1 MPKASAQDASRVAD
15 FLSNALPHH
24 PIVRWGS
31 SRPAA
36 PLIAAADALERLEMP
51 PAEVIQKKCSVGALD
66 LCRVDCCLFRSVTSD
81 MCVILAFCCKL
92 GLSSIMLKVW
102 LQAYVMAKALQYL
115 S

>member
-15 FLSNALPHH
+15 FLSNTLPHH

-51 PAEVIQKKCSVGALD
+51 PAEVIQKKSVLWAL
-66 LCRVDCCLFRSVTSD
+66 L
-81 MCVILAFCCKL
+81 MCVELIAACLEA
-92 GLSSIMLKVW
+92 
-102 LQAYVMAKALQYL
+102 
-115 S
+115 